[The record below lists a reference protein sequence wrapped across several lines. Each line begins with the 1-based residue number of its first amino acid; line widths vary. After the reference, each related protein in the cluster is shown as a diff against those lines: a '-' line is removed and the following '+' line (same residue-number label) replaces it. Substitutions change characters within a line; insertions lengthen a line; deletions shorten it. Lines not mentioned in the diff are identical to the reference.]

1 MPLPDRRRATIDA
14 LKAIPAKHKAWIN
27 LPVSVE
33 GFELFCYNGWGVVPN
48 DAQLEGFNDIITWP
62 RGSFHLWRWAN
73 RTGKTTGLM
82 LAHEYFAF
90 KKWGYEQNDLDA
102 WLAYRYK
109 TLHAAPEGILMSK
122 AWEIAQALTDG
133 SAIVQRNPLTN
144 TQRPGIFVGTPM
156 FKATTQRDATGQE
169 QLVVLVANGARVDF
183 LQTYSGASRMESDAW
198 WFIVWDEFGEH
209 KPIADVPTLVDATFL
224 PRSSDHL
231 APVVLSSTEKEK
243 NAAVY
248 MELEDLADRSP
259 KDWNI
264 KEFGREANF
273 AMSRE
278 SADRQLRMSSDVA
291 TAQRS
296 VYGGS
301 AESSKGSVLPMF
313 TIRRAFDPERPIG
326 RRLEDLP
333 EPQRGKRWKIIQT
346 FDHAIQGDRNVVLTS
361 AVQWPITDR
370 EELIAFPI
378 EGLAIAERKGSR
390 VLTPDEVSRWA
401 YRQWEEYGEPEEGSV
416 WITDTTGEGGIMF
429 HRILRS
435 LGIPSREFN
444 YTARVGKNDRR
455 TKKGHGRTGLQ
466 RLFSLGLPVDEDTG
480 EIVVPRGVDIETLQ
494 FGGIRFPLPGPDTE
508 EGRAFRKLWRQLAI
522 LRVDDEKMSQD
533 HAMTALMLA
542 GFIYPYIERPM
553 RQKPIAANVIGRRSA
568 RYRGLAGL
576 R

>member
-1 MPLPDRRRATIDA
+1 MPLPDRRRSIIDA

-33 GFELFCYNGWGVVPN
+33 GFELFCYHGWGVVPN
-48 DAQLEGFNDIITWP
+48 DAQLEGLRDILTWP
-62 RGSFHLWRWAN
+62 AGAFHLWRWGN

-82 LAHEYFAF
+82 LDHEYICF
-90 KKWGYEQNDLDA
+90 KKWRYEQQDLDA
-102 WLAYRYK
+102 WLGYKYK

-122 AWEIAQALTDG
+122 AWEIADSLIEG
-133 SAIVQRNPLTN
+133 SAIIQRNPLTN
-144 TQRPGIFVGTPM
+144 RQRPGIFVASPM

-169 QLVVLVANGARVDF
+169 QLVVLVANGAKVDF
-183 LQTYSGASRMESDAW
+183 LQTYSGAGRMESDAW
-198 WFIVWDEFGEH
+198 WFIDWDEFGEH
-209 KPIADVPTLVDATFL
+209 KPIGNVPYLVDSTFL
-224 PRSSDHL
+224 PRSSDFM
-231 APVVLSSTEKEK
+231 APVVLSSTEKET

-259 KDWNI
+259 NDWNV
-264 KEFGREANF
+264 KEFGRETNF
-273 AMSRE
+273 AMSKA
-278 SADRQLRMSSDVA
+278 SIDRQIRMSSDVA

-313 TIRRAFDPERPIG
+313 TVRRAFDTGRPAH
-326 RRLEDLP
+326 RVLDDLP
-333 EPQRGKRWKIIQT
+333 LPQPGKRWKLIQS

-370 EELIAFPI
+370 EELIAHPI

-401 YRQWEEYGEPEEGSV
+401 VRQWLDFGAQVEDSV

-429 HRILRS
+429 HRILRAA
-435 LGIPSREFN
+435 GIPSREFN

-455 TKKGHGRTGLQ
+455 TKKAHGRTGLQ
-466 RLFSLGLPVDEDTG
+466 RLFSLGLPVDEETG
-480 EIVVPRGVDIETLQ
+480 EIIVPAGTDIDALE

-508 EGRAFRKLWRQLAI
+508 EGRLWRKLWRQLAI
-522 LRVDDEKMSQD
+522 LKVDDEKMAQD
-533 HAMTALMLA
+533 HAMTALMTA

-553 RQKPIAANVIGRRSA
+553 RQKPIAASILGRRSD
-568 RYRGLAGL
+568 RYRGLARL